1 VASATRWGL
10 SDKASAGVA
19 EEVGKAGFVTVEGPE
34 FRLDG
39 RSFYFGGTNLRE
51 LGFLTDR
58 SEQEVYGAV
67 AFLARPRSTGRPAA
81 RRDLQRLRISRP
93 ADDRSRQ
100 RRRLDL

>member
-58 SEQEVYGAV
+58 SEQEVNGAV
-67 AFLARPRSTGRPAA
+67 AFLAAAVYGSSGCSARPAKA
-81 RRDLQRLRISRP
+81 QDFP
-93 ADDRSRQ
+93 ACR
-100 RRRLDL
+100 